1 MRVVFRERLVDN
13 TNDWLAGLQIVD
25 ADEDGHNLE
34 AVRSHLFVAHPRLV
48 VDALDVTVG
57 RV

>member
-1 MRVVFRERLVDN
+1 MFSERLVDN

-34 AVRSHLFVAHPRLV
+34 AVRRHLFVAHPRLV